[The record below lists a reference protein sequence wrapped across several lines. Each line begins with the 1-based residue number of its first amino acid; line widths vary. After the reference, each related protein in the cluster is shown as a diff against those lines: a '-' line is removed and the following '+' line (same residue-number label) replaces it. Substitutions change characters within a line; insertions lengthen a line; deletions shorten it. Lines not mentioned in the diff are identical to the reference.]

1 MAISLTDAEKANIQ
15 HAIDLMLVGSATEL
29 PVDST
34 CMENVA
40 LAARSIAFD
49 TGGQTFEQAVR
60 DNPVTT
66 LLKLVLFVGA

>member
-1 MAISLTDAEKANIQ
+1 MAITLTVAEKANIQ
-15 HAIDLMLVGSATEL
+15 HAIDLMLVGSAVEL

-40 LAARSIAFD
+40 LAARSIAFP
-49 TGGQTFEQAVR
+49 TGGQTFEQAMR

>member
-1 MAISLTDAEKANIQ
+1 MAIEISVAAKANIQ
-15 HAIDLMLVGSATEL
+15 HAIDLMLNGTAVEL

-34 CMENVA
+34 CMEQVG
-40 LAARSIAFD
+40 LAARAISFP
-49 TGGQTFEQAVR
+49 TPGQTFEQAMR

>member
-1 MAISLTDAEKANIQ
+1 MAISLTVAEKANIQ
-15 HAIDLMLVGSATEL
+15 HAIDLMLNGTATEL

-40 LAARSIAFD
+40 LAARAISFP